1 MKHLIKKIL
10 KEEVFGDESEKSDN
24 GETLNI
30 DPYVDSDSYE
40 ETPLK
45 LKTDPVKGV
54 VAPSKK
60 VISDV
65 CEKEEFCKKQGPIT
79 FGQLRVLVENAQ
91 KTNLLFDLGE
101 GGYKASIRLLP
112 WFLPQIA
119 IAGFIG
125 SSIRAFNK
133 IIRPGLEDTRG
144 YKSWWGRT
152 VLRVMDIAEGDISK
166 KDPIS
171 KIFFI
176 SDGLLHMM
184 DKKFKLKFARYI
196 AELAASKP
204 DSEPVPEY
212 FVENELRAWV
222 NQKFLLN
229 PPLPPKTLNESEDD
243 DWGWAKEIEIETDL
257 TPAQIYNR
265 YDAFPLEVVGPY
277 IAGQFNDVVYE
288 GGKLYLEVDGWFEF
302 VDLFEDRESGYGY
315 MGRYLARAVLS
326 DDDFWEPYDP
336 SDLVSDWVDDVWDL
350 VTDDEVLLEY
360 VKKHIREGSYIGE
373 SLYSGEELTEEM
385 LDDISLLGEL
395 INDEEMFHDLKIE
408 LKWAYGSAYNQAA
421 SNNVYEA
428 ATDAVIDI
436 FGKGEWIQKKN
447 SRGYDV
453 HLIKFDAT
461 DVILESVS
469 NEISDCWSGCRKY
482 YDPER
487 HYDSE
492 EHESEEQAFEEFCE
506 ECVDKPFDNWSYFL
520 AFYSSYLEERDD
532 ELNPRYD
539 EWPDSEDLKE
549 YFREDVYNRI

>member
-1 MKHLIKKIL
+1 MNNLIKKII
-10 KEEVFGDESEKSDN
+10 KEEINNFEVEDLDDN
-24 GETLNI
+24 SS
-30 DPYVDSDSYE
+30 VDSDSYE
-40 ETPLK
+40 ETPL
-45 LKTDPVKGV
+45 
-54 VAPSKK
+54 
-60 VISDV
+60 
-65 CEKEEFCKKQGPIT
+65 
-79 FGQLRVLVENAQ
+79 
-91 KTNLLFDLGE
+91 
-101 GGYKASIRLLP
+101 
-112 WFLPQIA
+112 
-119 IAGFIG
+119 
-125 SSIRAFNK
+125 
-133 IIRPGLEDTRG
+133 
-144 YKSWWGRT
+144 
-152 VLRVMDIAEGDISK
+152 
-166 KDPIS
+166 
-171 KIFFI
+171 
-176 SDGLLHMM
+176 
-184 DKKFKLKFARYI
+184 
-196 AELAASKP
+196 
-204 DSEPVPEY
+204 
-212 FVENELRAWV
+212 
-222 NQKFLLN
+222 
-229 PPLPPKTLNESEDD
+229 NESEEDD
-243 DWGWAKEIEIETDL
+243 DWDWAKEIEIETDL

-288 GGKLYLEVDGWFEF
+288 GGKLYVEADGWFDF
-302 VDLFEDRESGYGY
+302 VDLFEDRASNYGY

-350 VTDDEVLLEY
+350 VTDDGVLLEY

-385 LDDISLLGEL
+385 LEDISLLGEL

-408 LKWAYGSAYNQAA
+408 LKWSYGSAYNQVA

-436 FGKGEWIQKKN
+436 FGKGEWIQKKD

-453 HLIKFDAT
+453 HLLKFDAT

-469 NEISDCWSGCRKY
+469 NEISDCWGGCRKY

-506 ECVDKPFDNWSYFL
+506 ECVDKPFEWGGFL
-520 AFYSSYLEERDD
+520 PFYSRYLEERGD